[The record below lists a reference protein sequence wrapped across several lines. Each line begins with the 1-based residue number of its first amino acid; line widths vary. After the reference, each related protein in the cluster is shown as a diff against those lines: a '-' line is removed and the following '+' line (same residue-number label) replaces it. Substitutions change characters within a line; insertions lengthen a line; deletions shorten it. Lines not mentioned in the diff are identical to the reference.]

1 MGEARQF
8 LGKNLDA
15 ERAQPMRS
23 WAGGARHRPENSQ
36 LRPHGLRA
44 LDT

>member
-15 ERAQPMRS
+15 ERAQPMRYV
-23 WAGGARHRPENSQ
+23 
-36 LRPHGLRA
+36 
-44 LDT
+44 T